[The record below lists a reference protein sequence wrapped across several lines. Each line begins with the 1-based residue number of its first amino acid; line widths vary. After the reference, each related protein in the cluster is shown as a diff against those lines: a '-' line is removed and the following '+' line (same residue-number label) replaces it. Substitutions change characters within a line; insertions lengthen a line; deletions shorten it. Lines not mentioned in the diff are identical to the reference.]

1 MKKIMTLIGAV
12 SLTFLVGC
20 GTNAHYVQ
28 TGGRDSVVSV
38 GQINSQDFIQAAQV
52 ATSDLL
58 ASGVLDRVAN
68 PPAVIAISRI
78 VNDTGAQIET
88 DLLVKKIR
96 VGLLQSHKAMTT
108 TVIGLGGKVE
118 DPLAKSLGDQ
128 TDFMADKQT
137 IHKVDFILSGK
148 IIELKAQAGNT
159 SQSTYSFQLTLTD
172 MGGLAVWE
180 GEKEITKQG
189 SRSVIG
195 F

>member
-1 MKKIMTLIGAV
+1 MTLIGAV